1 MKGKSLAVLVLVVA
15 IALVGASIALAG
27 ISTTKHNLGSTA
39 NNATTTYYATNT
51 DEICVF
57 CHTPHNTGT
66 TVPLWNRSTNA
77 VGFNMYGTTLAGT
90 TSDSTPSTSTL
101 LCFSCHDGVQALD
114 VLNNNPGS
122 TTPTMNNGQNIITG
136 TAALGKD
143 LSNDHPVAIVYNNGL
158 ASLRTLTANT
168 TAIVRVAAVNSVLG
182 TTGTSKV
189 ECSTCHEPHSDTNAS
204 FLVLGNTASQLCI
217 TCHDK

>member
-27 ISTTKHNLGSTA
+27 ISTTKHNLGNTA
-39 NNATTTYYATNT
+39 NASNTYFATNT

-66 TVPLWNRSTNA
+66 TVPLWNRTTNA
-77 VGFNMYGTTLAGT
+77 VGFNMYGNTMAGT
-90 TSDSTPSTSTL
+90 PSAGAPSTSTL

-136 TAALGKD
+136 AAALGKD
-143 LSNDHPVAIVYNNGL
+143 LSNDHPVAIAYYNGR
-158 ASLRTLTANT
+158 ASLRDLTANIT
-168 TAIVRVAAVNSVLG
+168 TIVRVTAVNTVLG
-182 TTGTSKV
+182 TTASSTV
-189 ECSTCHEPHSDTNAS
+189 ECSSCHEPHSDTNAS
-204 FLVLGNTASQLCI
+204 FLVLSNTGSQLCI
-217 TCHDK
+217 TCHAK